1 MTTQNDAVLFLRRIR
16 RVVGAHL
23 SCEECLAVRRQ
34 YGLSEIRLYGQ
45 GRLLQML
52 SNLKAVS
59 DSLEDTALKLSRKVA
74 TTAETLSQV
83 LREGLKKRRYFKAEK
98 ISLRQERLSIIK
110 QLHRLCTKI
119 YAFLMESMPDG
130 SRAMSVWSILAF
142 GPPSCAEISAQRKRS
157 LLSQKPRPQKS

>member
-1 MTTQNDAVLFLRRIR
+1 M
-16 RVVGAHL
+16 
-23 SCEECLAVRRQ
+23 AVRRQ
-34 YGLSEIRLYGQ
+34 YGLSEIRLYDQ

-59 DSLEDTALKLSRKVA
+59 DSLEDTALELSRKAA

-83 LREGLKKRRYFKAEK
+83 LREGLKKRRHFKAEK

-110 QLHRLCTKI
+110 QFRRLRTKI

-130 SRAMSVWSILAF
+130 SRAMSV
-142 GPPSCAEISAQRKRS
+142 
-157 LLSQKPRPQKS
+157 

>member
-1 MTTQNDAVLFLRRIR
+1 M
-16 RVVGAHL
+16 
-23 SCEECLAVRRQ
+23 AVRRQ
-34 YGLSEIRLYGQ
+34 YGLSEIRLYDQ

-59 DSLEDTALKLSRKVA
+59 DSLEDTALKLCRKAA

-83 LREGLKKRRYFKAEK
+83 LREGLKKRRHFKAEK

-110 QLHRLCTKI
+110 QFRRLRTKI

-130 SRAMSVWSILAF
+130 SRDERLIYFGFRPSIMRRN
-142 GPPSCAEISAQRKRS
+142 QRPTEEVTVVTEAATS
-157 LLSQKPRPQKS
+157 EVVTVVETPIPAGGFLTE